1 MRLISILTT
10 VFLAACGGG
19 GSSAPEET
27 PTPTPAPTTQNCNV
41 FVTKGPYPQIWPTLE
56 WNTASLESQGMCPDA
71 VSYTH
76 LTLPTT

>member
-41 FVTKGPYPQIWPTLE
+41 FVTKGPYLKFGPHWNGTL
-56 WNTASLESQGMCPDA
+56 L
-71 VSYTH
+71 
-76 LTLPTT
+76 L